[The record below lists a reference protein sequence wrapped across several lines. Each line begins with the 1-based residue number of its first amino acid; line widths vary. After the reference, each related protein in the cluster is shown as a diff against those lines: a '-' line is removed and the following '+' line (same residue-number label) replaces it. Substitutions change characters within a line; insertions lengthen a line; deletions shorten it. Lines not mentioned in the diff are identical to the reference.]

1 MTPDEC
7 AVKVLLD
14 YDITGIPA
22 LSFKKVFGA
31 CNILCDE
38 FEYNDPKYS
47 GSLHRFPDHSII
59 LVNTDNRYVPR
70 QNFTKAHELGHFFLK
85 HKGDKFECT
94 TQDMKTNDAAHK
106 PQELEANRFASSL
119 LLPKDRIELLIDDDI
134 FDISTISEI
143 ANTYLVSLSVATIRT
158 ISLLKGSWCAV
169 WTKNGIVEWV
179 VSSPAFRNITIKLG
193 EQIKQGSIAYKCFND
208 GFQPYKGE
216 YIKVPSDCWIKNPL
230 IDMGVLELTKPLSSY
245 NATLSLIK
253 VSFS

>member
-1 MTPDEC
+1 MRPEEC

-22 LSFKKVFGA
+22 CNFEKIFNA

-47 GSLHRFPDHSII
+47 GSLQSFPEQFII
-59 LVNTDNRYVPR
+59 LVNTDSKYLPR
-70 QNFTKAHELGHFFLK
+70 QNFTKAHELGHLFLK

-94 TQDMKTNDAAHK
+94 TQDMHTSDKIHK
-106 PQELEANRFASSL
+106 PQETEANLFASSF
-119 LLPKDRIELLIDDDI
+119 LLPKNRIELLLDDDI

-169 WTKNGIVEWV
+169 WTKNGIAEWV
-179 VSSPAFRNITIKLG
+179 VRSPAFKNKTIKSG
-193 EQIKQGSIAYKCFND
+193 EHINKESIAYKCFNKS
-208 GFQPYKGE
+208 FQPYKGQ
-216 YIKVPSDCWIKNPL
+216 YIEVPNDCWIKNPSP
-230 IDMGVLELTKPLSSY
+230 DTRVSELTKPLSTY

-253 VSFS
+253 VK